1 MKVTF
6 YIIITCP
13 CNMKNTGMKCTYS
26 LTFVHFISSRASRDI
41 TQNLYRKLI
50 DNQSMLTHNISVQVR
65 VSLFQ
70 IPRGSII
77 LGFQYATQAT
87 VPLQPVSA
95 GGAGWWNPGWWCRCT
110 LSKDNWFLF
119 VFYVDYL
126 NYIVIISFICLKYH
140 SCHGKTVQCGLFR
153 LL

>member
-13 CNMKNTGMKCTYS
+13 CNTKNTGMKCTYS
-26 LTFVHFISSRASRDI
+26 LTFVHFVSSGASRDI
-41 TQNLYRKLI
+41 AQNLYRELI
-50 DNQSMLTHNISVQVR
+50 DHLSMLTHNFSVQVW

-95 GGAGWWNPGWWCRCT
+95 GGAG
-110 LSKDNWFLF
+110 
-119 VFYVDYL
+119 
-126 NYIVIISFICLKYH
+126 
-140 SCHGKTVQCGLFR
+140 
-153 LL
+153 